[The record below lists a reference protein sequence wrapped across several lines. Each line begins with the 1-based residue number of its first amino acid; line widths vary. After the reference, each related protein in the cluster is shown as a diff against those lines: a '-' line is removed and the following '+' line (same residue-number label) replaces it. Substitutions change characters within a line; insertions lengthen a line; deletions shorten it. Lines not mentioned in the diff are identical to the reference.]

1 MIIQK
6 VKQKW
11 YTDRNT
17 VNYHKDNGYWL
28 QLLKRK
34 PVLSG
39 IYDNRLYS
47 EYVTEIIVEESDKEK
62 ILARLKDNVIGKTVK
77 YIIIA
82 DIMRYISGSLDMA
95 KEEYAFCDE
104 RYERVWCVDKPGFES
119 DEPSKR
125 ADTFTFYVVDYN
137 DLKPL
142 PLTKQEQEKLKVI
155 KEKEARRKLN
165 AATIATTMID
175 ILNNSG
181 YDVGNTR
188 DSGVYYK
195 SIKGYN
201 KLMKD
206 ALEYYLNDKI
216 FKGMNVEITTPKVKN
231 QHKYGYNDNLFNF
244 SDVIIKE

>member
-47 EYVTEIIVEESDKEK
+47 EYVTEITVEESDKEK
-62 ILARLKDNVIGKTVK
+62 ITAKFPGVSN

-82 DIMRYISGSLDMA
+82 DVMKYISGSLEMA

-104 RYERVWCVDKPGFES
+104 RYERVWCISKPGFES
-119 DEPSKR
+119 DDPSKR

-201 KLMKD
+201 KLVKD

-231 QHKYGYNDNLFNF
+231 QHKYGYGDNLFNF
-244 SDVIIKE
+244 GDVIIKE

>member
-6 VKQKW
+6 IKEKW

-17 VNYHKDNGYWL
+17 VNYHKDHGYWL

-34 PVLSG
+34 PALSG
-39 IYDNRLYS
+39 ICDDRLYS
-47 EYVTEIIVEESDKEK
+47 EYVTAITVEESDKEK
-62 ILARLKDNVIGKTVK
+62 ITAKFPGVSNYVIV
-77 YIIIA
+77 A
-82 DIMRYISGSLDMA
+82 DIMKYISGSLEMA
-95 KEEYAFCDE
+95 KEEYAFCTA
-104 RYERVWCVDKPGFES
+104 RCERVWCISKPGFES
-119 DEPSKR
+119 DDPRKR

-165 AATIATTMID
+165 AATIATTLID
-175 ILNNSG
+175 ILNSNG
-181 YDVGNTR
+181 YEVGNTR

-231 QHKYGYNDNLFNF
+231 QHKYGYGDNLFNF
-244 SDVIIKE
+244 GDVIIKE